1 MGEYQFPE
9 SGLRSLFSQTLM
21 MKWLTQSVPTTVRTC
36 VIYSQCS
43 RCHLDLVSLVEPPTL
58 EVSLSL
64 LRLTQ
69 PQPMISSMR
78 SSLMLNTWVPWQL
91 VLSHAPTQIL
101 MALVMSR
108 MLVEMK
114 AHQTTQAQGGT
125 GISPS
130 LSPCSNGL
138 TPRLY
143 RTAASVDY
151 NSKMDSRLS
160 SPC

>member
-1 MGEYQFPE
+1 METIGGRKGCLRVPVPE

-43 RCHLDLVSLVEPPTL
+43 RCHLDLASLVEPPTL

-108 MLVEMK
+108 MLVEEMSWH
-114 AHQTTQAQGGT
+114 ALILEHLGQALLQ
-125 GISPS
+125 
-130 LSPCSNGL
+130 N
-138 TPRLY
+138 
-143 RTAASVDY
+143 
-151 NSKMDSRLS
+151 
-160 SPC
+160 